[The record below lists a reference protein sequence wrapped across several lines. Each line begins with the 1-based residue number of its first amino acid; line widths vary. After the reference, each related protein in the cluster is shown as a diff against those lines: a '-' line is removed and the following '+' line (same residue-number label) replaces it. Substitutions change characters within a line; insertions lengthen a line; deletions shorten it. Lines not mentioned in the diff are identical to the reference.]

1 MAEAMG
7 LRYQELVDKIKDS
20 CDQEWTGVAKENDF
34 DTPAKRNLS
43 ALAVASEYIVY
54 ETVGQDSTTVIV
66 EWNRMTRRM
75 NLSRN
80 WWSIFLRTLRDVPA
94 ILNIRTGAV
103 RPSERLGL
111 RKKRGVFGQSKT
123 LPSCSACGIIFGGLG

>member
-43 ALAVASEYIVY
+43 ALAVASEHIAY
-54 ETVGQDSTTVIV
+54 ETVGQNFDDCDTGTELDDSENEPILELV
-66 EWNRMTRRM
+66 EYK
-75 NLSRN
+75 
-80 WWSIFLRTLRDVPA
+80 P
-94 ILNIRTGAV
+94 
-103 RPSERLGL
+103 
-111 RKKRGVFGQSKT
+111 
-123 LPSCSACGIIFGGLG
+123 